1 MGDPSQSPDGR
12 SRIWPPEAPLPSD
25 ILPRLFQTQ
34 VAYRELIERGFTE
47 EDASGLIG
55 YAVGLSPC
63 ESRWSIGQVNRLLF
77 LRDLYSNTGWGE
89 TERRRE

>member
-1 MGDPSQSPDGR
+1 MGDPYHSAEGR
-12 SRIWPPEAPLPSD
+12 DHVWLVEPPLPSD

-34 VAYRELIERGFTE
+34 VAYRELVEYGFSE

-55 YAVGLSPC
+55 YAVGLSAC
-63 ESRWSIGQVNRLLF
+63 ESRWSIAQINRLLF
-77 LRDLYSNTGWGE
+77 LRNLYSNTGWGQ